1 MSARTRPARPD
12 LARMLVLLEQEK
24 HALTQ
29 GDMPGLIR
37 LAPRKEAVLA
47 RLDTATPAL
56 NGGDGALAQQVQRD
70 AARNARLF
78 EAALRGLKDARALI
92 DRYKG
97 RRGDQ
102 TYARDGERKFV
113 DQAKSTLEKRA

>member
-70 AARNARLF
+70 AARNAR
-78 EAALRGLKDARALI
+78 
-92 DRYKG
+92 
-97 RRGDQ
+97 
-102 TYARDGERKFV
+102 
-113 DQAKSTLEKRA
+113 

>member
-1 MSARTRPARPD
+1 
-12 LARMLVLLEQEK
+12 
-24 HALTQ
+24 
-29 GDMPGLIR
+29 
-37 LAPRKEAVLA
+37 
-47 RLDTATPAL
+47 
-56 NGGDGALAQQVQRD
+56 LAQQVQRD